1 MTLISVSGLKKN
13 SATKN
18 AESLLKSTT
27 GNLLNS
33 ADSKVS
39 DNRHGPK
46 RELNTGYIAGYE
58 ELNILEEKRTSV
70 GLEIPI
76 REIGETYDYIR
87 NQQQSDYD
95 MDSFK
100 YGLEKSE
107 YEHEDPTLL
116 GFELYFDDTDASSPF
131 YYGNENKVMRFLTLY
146 QDISDIAKRIDL
158 FNEFRSEFFKL
169 FNPLSVEQKT
179 PYSRKNFYISSISG
193 MDNLVKKIIKYP
205 EDKIV
210 ITLSEDVSM
219 RVQYLSELYN
229 NLIYCYR
236 NNRYMIPEHLL
247 RFDMHI
253 KINDIRKFK
262 TLNPNYNKGE
272 GISKSNNPYILQ
284 DNQSVMVYVLH
295 DCNLNFFNSKNVPND
310 ITVAGFNATMPVLSS
325 LSFDIIFKSVSK
337 RIEPKLRPNTLSMH
351 NKDRVLY
358 EKDNKNNSQ
367 YFQNQKSGQDLADY
381 NMQNLFKYNP
391 PEVEKK
397 YAAAS
402 LLNKPNYIEKSL
414 NLLVNTVTNTV
425 IRKVK
430 EIRNDLINRF
440 LTQIEQKTLIKKVP
454 DGGNVY
460 NEDDVKARR
469 LAEEQ
474 VISFKDGK
482 VSFNA
487 NALGASLRNDITN
500 DLNNYSR
507 GVINDGKLSLND
519 AVFGFDKKIGF

>member
-1 MTLISVSGLKKN
+1 MALISVSGLKKN
-13 SATKN
+13 SAATK
-18 AESLLKSTT
+18 AESLVKSSVETNIGT
-27 GNLLNS
+27 

-46 RELNTGYIAGYE
+46 RNLNTGYIKGYE
-58 ELNILEEKRTSV
+58 EVNILEGKRASV
-70 GLEIPI
+70 GLEIKP

-95 MDSFK
+95 LDNFK
-100 YGLEKSE
+100 YGLEKSD
-107 YEHEDPTLL
+107 YQHEDPTLL
-116 GFELYFDDTDASSPF
+116 GFEIYFDDTDTSSPF

-146 QDISDIAKRIDL
+146 QGISDIAKRMDL

-169 FNPLSVEQKT
+169 FNPLSVEEKL

-193 MDNLVKKIIKYP
+193 MDTLVKKIIKYP
-205 EDKIV
+205 EDKIT
-210 ITLSEDVSM
+210 ITLTEDVSM

-262 TLNPNYNKGE
+262 TVNPDFKKE
-272 GISKSNNPYILQ
+272 GVSKSNNPYILQ
-284 DNQSVMVYVLH
+284 ENQSVMVYILH

-310 ITVAGFNATMPVLSS
+310 ITVAGFNAAMPAISS
-325 LSFDIIFKSVSK
+325 LSFEIIFKSVSK
-337 RIEPKLRPNTLSMH
+337 KLEPKLRKNTLTIH
-351 NKDRVLY
+351 NKDKQLY

-367 YFQNQKSGQDLADY
+367 YFQNQKNGQDLADY
-381 NMQNLFKYNP
+381 NMQILFKYNP

-397 YAAAS
+397 YGTAS
-402 LLNKPNYIEKSL
+402 LLNKSSYIEKSL
-414 NLLVNTVTNTV
+414 NILVNSVTNTV
-425 IRKVK
+425 VRKVK

-440 LTQIEQKTLIKKVP
+440 MTQVEQKTLIKKVP
-454 DGGNVY
+454 KGGNVY
-460 NEDDVKARR
+460 NDKDVNARR
-469 LAEEQ
+469 SAVE
-474 VISFKDGK
+474 K
-482 VSFNA
+482 V
-487 NALGASLRNDITN
+487 LPSLKNDIIN

-507 GVINDGKLSLND
+507 GVINDGKLSLNSL
-519 AVFGFDKKIGF
+519 VSGFDKKIGF